1 MRSEPESRSDL
12 KLFCEVVLDVQTA
25 ATARDNNRES
35 AVGQTR
41 PWDPCSAQVDERA
54 SFGILIMNLTTWCPW
69 MKLSISRMDSDFSL
83 RSVQSE
89 SDHKMVNRHLLKQTW
104 VFLNFFTKEQKLV
117 INLLFQQFSIIFFL
131 GDLIPNFFLRF
142 PFINK

>member
-35 AVGQTR
+35 EVWDRQE
-41 PWDPCSAQVDERA
+41 PWDPCSAQVDESA

-69 MKLSISRMDSDFSL
+69 MKLSIYRMDSDFSL
-83 RSVQSE
+83 GSVQSK
-89 SDHKMVNRHLLKQTW
+89 SDHKMINRHLLKQNW
-104 VFLNFFTKEQKLV
+104 VFFNSFTKEQKPRATK
-117 INLLFQQFSIIFFL
+117 NL
-131 GDLIPNFFLRF
+131 
-142 PFINK
+142 

>member
-41 PWDPCSAQVDERA
+41 PWDPCSAQVDESA

-69 MKLSISRMDSDFSL
+69 MKLSIYRMDSDFSL
-83 RSVQSE
+83 GSVQIKVRPQDGKKSSFPKTE
-89 SDHKMVNRHLLKQTW
+89 
-104 VFLNFFTKEQKLV
+104 
-117 INLLFQQFSIIFFL
+117 L
-131 GDLIPNFFLRF
+131 GIYF
-142 PFINK
+142 

>member
-12 KLFCEVVLDVQTA
+12 TLFCEVVLDVQTA

-41 PWDPCSAQVDERA
+41 PWDPCSAQVDESA

-69 MKLSISRMDSDFSL
+69 MKLSISRMDSNFSL
-83 RSVQSE
+83 GSVQSE
-89 SDHKMVNRHLLKQTW
+89 SDHKMVNRHLLKQNW

-117 INLLFQQFSIIFFL
+117 INLFF
-131 GDLIPNFFLRF
+131 
-142 PFINK
+142 